1 MSFVSKSKDKE
12 KEEVSEGDL
21 LAAEE
26 VAIMALQS
34 EPNIRAIG
42 LCGDIEEEKT
52 GELIGIMLGLRET
65 GLVIGDNEQINREPI
80 EFLVST
86 TGGSAHEMFALYDV
100 MRIVRKDTPIHT
112 FGLGKVMSAGVLLL
126 AGGTKGHRKIGKNC
140 RVMIHGVIG
149 GNAGMLHN
157 LENEMDEIRQ
167 TQEQYISALVEETDM
182 TRRLLKKLIERKVN
196 VYLTAAEAVEYGIAD
211 EVV

>member
-1 MSFVSKSKDKE
+1 MRFDDKTEEKSE
-12 KEEVSEGDL
+12 ASQAEL
-21 LAAEE
+21 LNADD
-26 VAIMALQS
+26 VAIMLQGES
-34 EPNIRAIG
+34 NIRAIG
-42 LCGDIEEEKT
+42 LCGDIEEEKI
-52 GELIGIMLGLRET
+52 GELMGLMLGLRET
-65 GLVIGDNEQINREPI
+65 GLVTGKDENLNREPI

-100 MRIVRKDTPIHT
+100 MRIVRRDTPIYT
-112 FGLGKVMSAGVLLL
+112 VGLGKVMSAGVLLL

-167 TQEQYISALVEETDM
+167 TQEQYINALVAETDM
-182 TRRLLKKLIERKVN
+182 TKRLLKKLIERKVN
-196 VYLTAAEAVEYGIAD
+196 VYLTAEEAVEYGIAD
-211 EVV
+211 EVI